1 MRALLRSHSRFF
13 LLATLAALALRLLF
27 FFCFPRVTTD
37 SLVYGD
43 IAKNWL
49 TQGVYGLTESGQAVP
64 TFIRLPGYPA
74 FLAVVFALF
83 GLDHY
88 GAALLW
94 QILADLGTC
103 LVIADLARRTVSAR
117 SAKAAFLLA
126 ALCPFLANY
135 TAAALT
141 ETLEIF
147 FVALALDFAV
157 AGLDKLESG
166 NLRPWAGCGLSLAA
180 CILLRPDGGL
190 LLAALGIYLGYL
202 LLRRPHLRKPI
213 LRAGVIVSVVALAPL
228 LPWTWR
234 NLHTLHQFQPL
245 APRYANGPED
255 FVPRGYIRWAKTW
268 MADYVSVEEIYWP
281 VPGSAID
288 ADNLPSRAFDDED
301 QEERTLALLATYNQ
315 GLAITP
321 EMDAQFAVLADQRIH
336 AAPLRYYLWLPALRV
351 AGMWLRPRT
360 ELLPSNTRWW
370 EFDDDPLGLTLA
382 ITFGVMNL
390 VYIGAAGLGLIRGHP
405 IRYAGLLL
413 LSLLLRSLFLGTLEN
428 PESRYTLECYPVVVL
443 LASSLL
449 ARL

>member
-1 MRALLRSHSRFF
+1 
-13 LLATLAALALRLLF
+13 
-27 FFCFPRVTTD
+27 
-37 SLVYGD
+37 
-43 IAKNWL
+43 
-49 TQGVYGLTESGQAVP
+49 
-64 TFIRLPGYPA
+64 
-74 FLAVVFALF
+74 
-83 GLDHY
+83 
-88 GAALLW
+88 
-94 QILADLGTC
+94 
-103 LVIADLARRTVSAR
+103 
-117 SAKAAFLLA
+117 
-126 ALCPFLANY
+126 
-135 TAAALT
+135 
-141 ETLEIF
+141 
-147 FVALALDFAV
+147 
-157 AGLDKLESG
+157 
-166 NLRPWAGCGLSLAA
+166 
-180 CILLRPDGGL
+180 
-190 LLAALGIYLGYL
+190 
-202 LLRRPHLRKPI
+202 
-213 LRAGVIVSVVALAPL
+213 
-228 LPWTWR
+228 
-234 NLHTLHQFQPL
+234 L

-390 VYIGAAGLGLIRGHP
+390 VYIGAAGLGLIRGRP